1 MSVSAGGGTVHQ
13 EASLSWLNRRDTA
26 LPRPQGGA
34 NLFYLRGEK
43 VTKLV
48 VYNDATRAVADLGLP
63 LR

>member
-1 MSVSAGGGTVHQ
+1 MRTK
-13 EASLSWLNRRDTA
+13 
-26 LPRPQGGA
+26 GA

-48 VYNDATRAVADLGLP
+48 VYNDAMRVVADLGLP